1 MSIFIQARMINFWT
15 KVVCG
20 KEDKLFCFLFCFPVT
35 PINQFLIILGRCI
48 VGTYVFTHIGFHAQY
63 IMAGYFENVTL
74 YYVIAFCLFTLTMTL
89 SNCD

>member
-35 PINQFLIILGRCI
+35 PINQFLIILGRC
-48 VGTYVFTHIGFHAQY
+48 
-63 IMAGYFENVTL
+63 TL
-74 YYVIAFCLFTLTMTL
+74 YTPVCLQDEPTCMRIEPV
-89 SNCD
+89 